1 LLAAAHQL
9 VEPSHWVLL
18 TAAVGQQN
26 YGIKTPNPASPKAY
40 RIWHAPA

>member
-1 LLAAAHQL
+1 LSSQPIC
-9 VEPSHWVLL
+9 EPPESYRS
-18 TAAVGQQN
+18 GPPN